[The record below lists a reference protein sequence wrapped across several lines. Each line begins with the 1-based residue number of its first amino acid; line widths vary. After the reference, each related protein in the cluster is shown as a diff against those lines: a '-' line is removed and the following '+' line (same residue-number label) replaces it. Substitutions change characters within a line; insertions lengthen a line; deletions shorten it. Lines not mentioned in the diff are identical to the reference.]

1 MNYSNPDIDYTG
13 TDWSLKLL
21 FFRDNFYKFFELS
34 MKLNII
40 LLYSLFVSPKTIF
53 ISFIEDVFEISF
65 YK

>member
-1 MNYSNPDIDYTG
+1 MNYSNPNIGYFG

-53 ISFIEDVFEISF
+53 ISFIKDVFEISF